1 MTGGR
6 VIVLGPTGVNFA
18 AGMSGGIAYVYD
30 PYKEFEPKCNTG
42 MVALESIDDRESI
55 AELLRMIE
63 LHHTY
68 TQSTVAEE
76 ILDDWEN
83 SLEFFVKVMPLDYK
97 RVITERRERNEE
109 IDSVFETHDRKS
121 DRPGV

>member
-30 PYKEFEPKCNTG
+30 PYKEFEPKCNNG

-63 LHHTY
+63 LHHKY
-68 TQSTVAEE
+68 TQSTVADA
-76 ILDDWEN
+76 ILNDWEN

>member
-1 MTGGR
+1 
-6 VIVLGPTGVNFA
+6 
-18 AGMSGGIAYVYD
+18 
-30 PYKEFEPKCNTG
+30 

-63 LHHTY
+63 LHHKY
-68 TQSTVAEE
+68 TQSTVADE
-76 ILDDWEN
+76 ILDNWETN
-83 SLEFFVKVMPLDYK
+83 LELFVKVMPLDYK

>member
-1 MTGGR
+1 
-6 VIVLGPTGVNFA
+6 
-18 AGMSGGIAYVYD
+18 
-30 PYKEFEPKCNTG
+30 

-63 LHHTY
+63 LHHKY

-83 SLEFFVKVMPLDYK
+83 SLEFFVKVIRL
-97 RVITERRERNEE
+97 ITKE
-109 IDSVFETHDRKS
+109 
-121 DRPGV
+121 

>member
-1 MTGGR
+1 
-6 VIVLGPTGVNFA
+6 
-18 AGMSGGIAYVYD
+18 
-30 PYKEFEPKCNTG
+30 

-63 LHHTY
+63 LHHKY